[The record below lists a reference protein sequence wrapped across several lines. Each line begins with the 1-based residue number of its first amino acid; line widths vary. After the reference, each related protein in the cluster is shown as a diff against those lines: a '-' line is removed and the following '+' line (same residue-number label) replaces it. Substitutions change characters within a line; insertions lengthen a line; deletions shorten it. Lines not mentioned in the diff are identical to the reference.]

1 MVRTR
6 MSIVALTLA
15 LGACSFIDDFGKFE
29 FQGDDMD
36 ARVDGDGGI
45 RADGCSVARDE
56 TCNGEDD
63 DCDTR
68 VDEQPTECGGPNE
81 LTSCSAGTCT
91 VTGCAEGWGDCDNSV
106 DGCEHDIAS
115 DHASCGACG
124 IPCAATAACVASTC
138 SAGETGWSLLV
149 PNVQWSA
156 IAAGERA
163 LIAAGT
169 FPGTVTV
176 GASSLVS
183 RGSDDVLI
191 TRIDDAAGTP
201 LWSRTFGGSSLE
213 RVVDAEIAGSLGDVV
228 VAGTTASPTMIYADD
243 ATQALFGAAN
253 TTDAFVISL
262 ADDGSLRW
270 WAQYGGTGY
279 DNVVAVARDEDGST
293 YVAGNYSGGFSIRN
307 DRDSSGI
314 PIPYASAPPDGVFV
328 VKHELSGRTAWVRT
342 FPRGPEFIE
351 AFAFG
356 GDTIFLGGELDDGMT
371 FDEIVLTPNA
381 FRQGYVV
388 ALSAADGMAQWGRIY
403 GVPENEEGELLRWMT
418 ADPEGNV
425 YFSTRTNGGAD
436 YGGGMIPLALS
447 EGFTLVSLTSSAEH
461 RFSRIFS
468 DQYGEGGV
476 NRMRFAGGHL
486 LIAGWSGAD
495 ADLGGGT
502 LPNVGRND
510 ALALQITPD
519 GAWRWSAVIGSTEFD
534 GASAITS
541 SVDGERV
548 YAVMGLAGTVVIDGT
563 TYGTGGSI
571 LVRFDLPVGSEQ

>member
-1 MVRTR
+1 MARTFT
-6 MSIVALTLA
+6 SIVALTLS

-36 ARVDGDGGI
+36 ARVDADGGT
-45 RADGCSVARDE
+45 RADGCSVASDE

-81 LTSCSAGTCT
+81 LTACQAGTCT
-91 VTGCAEGWGDCDNSV
+91 VSGCAEGWDDCDEGAA
-106 DGCEHDIAS
+106 GCERDVTG
-115 DHASCGACG
+115 DHGACG
-124 IPCAATAACVASTC
+124 GCDTVCEATDACVDATC
-138 SAGETGWSLLV
+138 SSGEIGWSLLV
-149 PNVQWSA
+149 PGVQWNA

-163 LIAAGT
+163 LIAAGAFT
-169 FPGTVTV
+169 GTVAV
-176 GASSLVS
+176 GSASVVSHGSEDALV
-183 RGSDDVLI
+183 
-191 TRIDDAAGTP
+191 TRVDEETGTP
-201 LWSRTFGGSSLE
+201 LWSRTFGGTSLE
-213 RVVDAEIAGSLGDVV
+213 RVVDAQIAGSLGDVV
-228 VAGTTASPTMIYADD
+228 VAGTTASPTMIYADG
-243 ATQALFGAAN
+243 ASQALFGAMN

-262 ADDGSLRW
+262 ADDGTLRW

-279 DNVVAVARDEDGST
+279 DNVVAVARDADGAT
-293 YVAGNYSGGFSIRN
+293 YVAGNYSGGFSMRN

-314 PIPYASAPPDGVFV
+314 PIPYADAPTDGVFV
-328 VKHELSGRTAWVRT
+328 VKHELSGRTGWVRT
-342 FPRGPEFIE
+342 FARNSEFIE
-351 AFAFG
+351 AFAAG
-356 GDTIFLGGELDDGMT
+356 GDTLFVGGELDDGMV
-371 FDEIVLTPNA
+371 FDDVELTPTT

-418 ADPEGNV
+418 ADAEGNV

-436 YGGGMIPLALS
+436 YGGGAIPLTLG

-468 DQYGEGGV
+468 DQYSEGGV

-486 LIAGWSGAD
+486 LIAGWSGEG
-495 ADLGGGT
+495 ADLGGGA
-502 LPNVGRND
+502 LPNVGMHD

-519 GAWRWSAVIGSTEFD
+519 GAWRWSAVLGSTEFD
-534 GASAITS
+534 GASTITS
-541 SVDGERV
+541 SADGQRV
-548 YAVMGLAGTVVIDGT
+548 FAVMGLAGTVVIDGT

-571 LVRFDLPVGSEQ
+571 LVGFDLPGGA